1 MQERSPRRSFPH
13 WRSKLIQQPHNCPQL
28 FRLHLIR
35 ELAGEDTVFEVLDLF
50 CVGVALGQVDGAGI
64 AGGLL
69 SRGIDAAVV
78 FIDFAFALFVG
89 NESVLELEAV
99 GSAEGVSGCVPG
111 SFGGNEEA
119 GEFVYSGQ
127 IVLIRL
133 LCAMLQ
139 EASGLPKAYTRKS
152 RSWMC
157 RS

>member
-1 MQERSPRRSFPH
+1 MAIKTHSTA
-13 WRSKLIQQPHNCPQL
+13 PQL
-28 FRLHLIR
+28 SAALLPSPYPGTGRR
-35 ELAGEDTVFEVLDLF
+35 GRSFEVLDLF

-78 FIDFAFALFVG
+78 FIDFALAIFVG
-89 NESVLELEAV
+89 NESALELEAV

-133 LCAMLQ
+133 LCAVLQ